1 VLIKLAYAGVVLIW
15 TTTPLAIKWTGEGI
29 NYVLGATARMSI
41 GWLCLLLVMLLL
53 RQPLMFHRTA
63 RYTYLASSAHLYL
76 GLLVTYWSAQY
87 LPSGWM
93 SVIFGL
99 NPFLTA
105 ILAAIFLKEASLG
118 WRKVLSYLLGVA
130 GLVVMFMSALDLN
143 QQALLGML
151 GVLLATFLQGG
162 SAVWVKRIN
171 AGLSPLQLLTVGL
184 LYSLPMYF
192 LTWYVLTDA
201 QLPTVI
207 PSDKTLYAILY
218 LGVIATTL
226 GFTWYYY
233 YILKHLPATQVAMLS
248 LMTPVLSLL
257 LGHTINQEPL
267 SLKVVL
273 GTGLILTALLLNQ
286 LAERWQKT
294 V

>member
-1 VLIKLAYAGVVLIW
+1 MLIKLAYAGVVLIW

-41 GWLCLLLVMLLL
+41 GCLCLLLVMLLI
-53 RQPLMFHRTA
+53 RQPLVFHRKA
-63 RYTYLASSAHLYL
+63 RQTYLAASAHLYL

-118 WRKVLSYLLGVA
+118 WRKVSSYLLGVA
-130 GLVVMFMSALDLN
+130 GLVVMFMSALDLS

-171 AGLSPLQLLTVGL
+171 AGLSPLQLLTGGL
-184 LYSLPMYF
+184 FYSLPMYV

-201 QLPTVI
+201 QLPAVI

-218 LGVIATTL
+218 LGIIATTL
-226 GFTWYYY
+226 GFTWYY

-248 LMTPVLSLL
+248 LMTPLLSLL
-257 LGHTINQEPL
+257 LGHTINHEPL
-267 SLKVVL
+267 SLKVAL

-286 LAERWQKT
+286 LAERRQKT
-294 V
+294 I